1 MRCTVQFSPME
12 DPALQ
17 TWRDR
22 YCRSLEKAQALLLEM
37 MVPVCEAI
45 AIHRKGECIGYALV
59 NPDKTLIEYFVEP
72 REWMYAQEIAAQ
84 LVAEH
89 KIPRAIVKSFDA
101 LMLSTLMHIQKEVRV
116 LGYLAR
122 DYQARSLP
130 AHLVPSMRAEIASMD
145 KLDEICAMRQEVFR
159 DPSRFAQ
166 AIAAQEVI
174 GYWDKEALLG
184 FGMLRRVRADQ
195 EALEIN
201 IAVDPAYRRRAYGAY
216 MLEDLVKRCV
226 AQGMTPIASCPVDN
240 RASQLVGE
248 RVGLS
253 SRDRLLSLSF

>member
-1 MRCTVQFSPME
+1 MRCTVEFIPLPGPSLS
-12 DPALQ
+12 A
-17 TWRDR
+17 WRER

-37 MVPVCEAI
+37 MVPASRGI
-45 AIHRKGECIGYALV
+45 GIQRKGEGIGYALV
-59 NPDKTLIEYFVEP
+59 NPDGVLIEYYLEP
-72 REWMYAQEIAAQ
+72 REWMYAEEIAAQ
-84 LVAEH
+84 LVKEH
-89 KIPRAIVKSFDA
+89 AIPRAIVKSFDA
-101 LMLSTLMHIQKEVRV
+101 MMLSTLMHLQTQVQV

-122 DYQARSLP
+122 DYKARSLP
-130 AHLVPSMRAEIASMD
+130 SHLVPSMQAQVATED
-145 KLDEICAMRQEVFR
+145 QLGVICAMRQEVFR

-166 AIAAQEVI
+166 AIAAKEVI
-174 GYWDKEALLG
+174 GYWKEETFLG
-184 FGMLRRVRADQ
+184 FGMLRRVRPDQ

-226 AQGMTPIASCPVDN
+226 AQGMAPIASCPVHN

-253 SRDRLLSLSF
+253 ARDRLLSLVF